1 MKMRY
6 STLMLVVLSA
16 LGMQMAGATPTAEEA
31 AQLGITGTPLTPF
44 GAIRAGNK
52 EGTIPEWKND
62 GCKIPADYKP
72 IYGRDIGG
80 GPYVDPYAADKPLF
94 KITAENLAQYKD
106 KVDLG
111 SLELFRRY
119 PKTYYMNVYP
129 THRSACYPN
138 WVYEN
143 TIKNVM
149 KPKLVNS
156 PFYGLVDAHAQMP
169 FPIPKI
175 GVEAMWNMQLPDPV
189 NDPKNQNFDG
199 VNQTWMVDSAG
210 NKQLLSAYHQ
220 NNYKAYW
227 DMSQP
232 DNEIYFA
239 MKSMQD
245 LPPSGAGTIQL
256 NRKYL
261 RTDTKGQPFW
271 SYIPGQRRVRLAPEF
286 AYDGVA
292 PAAAGIM
299 LYDEG
304 GGWLGKFDRFDFKL
318 LGRKEFYIAANSS
331 PKMNENEA
339 ILTPGHLDPAAVRWE
354 LHRVWVVDA
363 TLRPGERHVQK
374 EKIFYIDEDSWALN
388 AYVGIDQA
396 GKTDKYFL
404 QYDFEFYDRPST
416 YFLAET
422 AYSFSKGAYAH
433 WNFVGTFA
441 GYKATEQGHH
451 RALKPYPASLF
462 TPEGVQGG
470 GVR

>member
-1 MKMRY
+1 
-6 STLMLVVLSA
+6 
-16 LGMQMAGATPTAEEA
+16 
-31 AQLGITGTPLTPF
+31 
-44 GAIRAGNK
+44 
-52 EGTIPEWKND
+52 
-62 GCKIPADYKP
+62 
-72 IYGRDIGG
+72 
-80 GPYVDPYAADKPLF
+80 
-94 KITAENLAQYKD
+94 
-106 KVDLG
+106 
-111 SLELFRRY
+111 
-119 PKTYYMNVYP
+119 
-129 THRSACYPN
+129 
-138 WVYEN
+138 
-143 TIKNVM
+143 
-149 KPKLVNS
+149 
-156 PFYGLVDAHAQMP
+156 
-169 FPIPKI
+169 
-175 GVEAMWNMQLPDPV
+175 
-189 NDPKNQNFDG
+189 
-199 VNQTWMVDSAG
+199 
-210 NKQLLSAYHQ
+210 
-220 NNYKAYW
+220 
-227 DMSQP
+227 MSQP
-232 DNEIYFA
+232 DTEIYFA
-239 MKSMQD
+239 MKSTQEI
-245 LPPSGAGTIQL
+245 PPASANSIQL

-292 PAAAGIM
+292 PTAGGIM

-318 LGRKEFYIAANSS
+318 LGRKEMYISYNFN
-331 PKMNENEA
+331 PKQNDNEA
-339 ILTPGHLDPAAVRWE
+339 ILTPGHVDPAAVRWE